1 MNLVLMKPETLQ
13 WLQDKHAV
21 SPEDYLISQIDGDED
36 EAECIPPVPS
46 LDGIDDD
53 LVWIWRCRDSGL
65 GWKEIA
71 AMLGLKTAA
80 GAWKRFHKLV
90 AIERKKRGLL
100 VGDID
105 ATDAC

>member
-36 EAECIPPVPS
+36 EAECIPPVPG
-46 LDGIDDD
+46 LDGIDED
-53 LVWIWRCRDSGL
+53 LVWIWRCREIGL

-90 AIERKKRGLL
+90 AVERKKRGLL

-105 ATDAC
+105 A